1 MGEQPTVLLRS
12 TLKRPGPITTGP
24 GLFSVMLLGSGR
36 RPIADIDDAANAG
49 VAG

>member
-1 MGEQPTVLLRS
+1 LLRS
-12 TLKRPGPITTGP
+12 TLKRPGPTTTGT
-24 GLFSVMLLGSGR
+24 GLFSVTLLCSGG